1 MTNGQII
8 QLGTVIFYTTRRF
21 KMFNLTQSQAIY
33 GINNANKQTQILLNQ
48 LETGKRINSAKDD
61 ASGLAI
67 SMRLQSQHRGLSQA
81 IRNTNDTVSLTNVA
95 DSALNEYT
103 DIIQKAREKA
113 NQAVSDTNS
122 VESRAALQEDVKA
135 LMESAEAIAQNT
147 SFNGIKLL
155 DGSFTNKKFQ
165 IGAFAGQTTTISIGD
180 VKTTTLGIDNAS
192 IDLSSS
198 TGATTALTSLDDAL
212 DTLSGVRSTIGAT
225 TRGLESRIRGM
236 EHTSLAIKSAESQ
249 IMDVDEAQ
257 VKSEVDKWTIRSQ
270 AAVFAFSMSQQAQQ
284 NILRLLQ

>member
-147 SFNGIKLL
+147 TFNGIKLL

-198 TGATTALTSLDDAL
+198 AGATTALTSLDDAL

>member
-1 MTNGQII
+1 
-8 QLGTVIFYTTRRF
+8 
-21 KMFNLTQSQAIY
+21 MFNLTQSQAIY

-147 SFNGIKLL
+147 TFNGIKLL

-198 TGATTALTSLDDAL
+198 AGATTALTSLDDAL

>member
-147 SFNGIKLL
+147 TFNGIKLL

-198 TGATTALTSLDDAL
+198 AGATTALTSLDDAL

-257 VKSEVDKWTIRSQ
+257 VKSEVDKWTLRSQ